1 MGVTVGDDGRILLL
15 GDCPIEDAEALLRR
29 LSDDPRAVVDWNGC
43 EQAHSAVIQ
52 VLLAIG
58 PRVVGR
64 PKAPFLDRF
73 VAASLE
79 AR

>member
-1 MGVTVGDDGRILLL
+1 MGVRVSDGGRILLH
-15 GDCPIEDAEALLRR
+15 GDCPIEDAEGLLRR

-43 EQAHSAVIQ
+43 EYAHSAVIQ

-64 PKAPFLDRF
+64 PKASFLDRF